1 MRTHRVLL
9 AFALAGCST
18 ATMQMPAELAG
29 TSALAV
35 EGRQGWKINE
45 RISFGSYVARDVDR
59 SWTRGS
65 DLRILSYTSSKRRQ
79 SYRFTLAEGG
89 TDRYHADC
97 ESAFRE
103 RGAEVRGI
111 EIEATNRTA
120 LECRIRSAADP
131 ADAWTMKLAEE
142 RERPFSGTLAGSA
155 STLQVVG
162 TNRVEGGVLPVEGAS
177 GYRFEQDGRAIAAVD
192 VMNDGTVFLP
202 AAADARRALI
212 ATAAAALLLHENLR
226 ETLER

>member
-1 MRTHRVLL
+1 MHRALL
-9 AFALAGCST
+9 AVALAGCST
-18 ATMQMPAELAG
+18 ATMEMPAELAG
-29 TSALAV
+29 TAALAV

-45 RISFGSYVARDVDR
+45 RIGFGSYIARDVDR

-89 TDRYHADC
+89 ADRYHADC

-120 LECRIRSAADP
+120 LECRIRSAGGA
-131 ADAWTMKLAEE
+131 ADAWTLQLAEE
-142 RERPFSGTLAGSA
+142 RERPFNGTLSGAGG
-155 STLQVVG
+155 TYRVVG
-162 TNRVEGGVLPVEGAS
+162 TNRVQGGVLPVEA
-177 GYRFEQDGRAIAAVD
+177 RA
-192 VMNDGTVFLP
+192 
-202 AAADARRALI
+202 
-212 ATAAAALLLHENLR
+212 ATASSRMAAPSR
-226 ETLER
+226 PST